1 MRRRRDA
8 VIALSL
14 SNLVFFK
21 VWAAYFYS
29 YHRPYFR
36 QDVAPGLDYLAILLD
51 VLLLAALFWVGAQL
65 ARRSDGA
72 ALLAGMR
79 LLFLVTLLVVASV
92 IARGLQPTR
101 GPFATEPAPWSWA
114 AVLVAAG
121 AGLAALYFAVRWQR
135 PLARAGVHLVLV
147 LSPFVLVTGAQAVWM
162 ARPQPPAAAVRPGS
176 RPPALPRR
184 SPDAPRVLWLV
195 FDGLDQRLAFDERPA
210 GLALPEFDRLRGES
224 LVASR
229 ALPISTATLVSLP
242 SLLTGRIITYC
253 DPQGPDELMI
263 YTEGSP
269 AAVPWSR
276 QPTVFSRA
284 RALGVESGL
293 AGWFHPYCR
302 LFGSQLETCASWPFR
317 FAGGP
322 RSLPVRLRDVA
333 AMMLWS
339 LPLTDQFFF
348 VDPLGLDLFPT
359 RSFRGDHRR
368 KHEGILAAARAMAAD
383 PALGLVFVH
392 SPMPHGPG
400 IYDRRAGK
408 LGAPADP
415 KEWYLDNLA
424 LADRTLGELRQ
435 ALEQAGLAERTAI
448 VVTADHSWG
457 ASASFDGKRDP
468 RVPLLVRLP
477 GQTQALRSDAE
488 LRITVLHDLVL
499 AVLRGELKKPDEV
512 ARWLNERGKEAK
524 RQGGR
529 E

>member
-1 MRRRRDA
+1 MRRLRDA

-65 ARRSDGA
+65 ARRSQSA
-72 ALLAGMR
+72 TLLAGMR
-79 LLFLVTLLVVASV
+79 LLFLVTLLVAASV

-101 GPFATEPAPWSWA
+101 GPFATAPAPWSWT
-114 AVLVAAG
+114 AVLVAAV

-135 PLARAGVHLVLV
+135 PLARAAVHLVLV

-162 ARPQPPAAAVRPGS
+162 TRPQPSEAVRPGS
-176 RPPALPRR
+176 QPPALPRR

-242 SLLTGRIITYC
+242 ALLTGQTITYC

-263 YTEGSP
+263 YTEGSA

-284 RALGVESGL
+284 RALGVASGL

-322 RSLPVRLRDVA
+322 RSVPVRMRDVA

-339 LPLTDQFFF
+339 LPFTDQFFF
-348 VDPLGLDLFPT
+348 VDPLGLELFPT

-368 KHEGILAAARAMAAD
+368 KHEGILAAARVMAAD

-392 SPMPHGPG
+392 SPVPHGPG
-400 IYDRRAGK
+400 IYDRRTGK

-424 LADRTLGELRQ
+424 LTDRALGELRQ

-468 RVPLLVRLP
+468 RVPLLVHLP
-477 GQTQALRSDAE
+477 GQADSRLYEPQLR
-488 LRITVLHDLVL
+488 TVVLHDLVL
-499 AVLRGELKKPDEV
+499 ALLSGEVKNADQA
-512 ARWLNERGKEAK
+512 ARWLEA
-524 RQGGR
+524 RSEAAPRRRSGD
-529 E
+529 

>member
-8 VIALSL
+8 IIALSL

-21 VWAAYFYS
+21 VWAAYFYG

-51 VLLLAALFWVGAQL
+51 VLLLAALFWGGAQL
-65 ARRSDGA
+65 ARRSQSA
-72 ALLAGMR
+72 TLLAGMR

-101 GPFATEPAPWSWA
+101 GPFATEPAPWSWT
-114 AVLVAAG
+114 AVLVAAV
-121 AGLAALYFAVRWQR
+121 AGLAALYSAVRWQR
-135 PLARAGVHLVLV
+135 PLARAAVHLVLV

-162 ARPQPPAAAVRPGS
+162 TRPQSPAAAVRPGS
-176 RPPALPRR
+176 RAPALRRR

-242 SLLTGRIITYC
+242 ALLTGQTITYC

-263 YTEGSP
+263 YTEGSA

-284 RALGVESGL
+284 RELGVESGL

-302 LFGSQLETCASWPFR
+302 LLGSQLETCASWPFR
-317 FAGGP
+317 FAGEP
-322 RSLPVRLRDVA
+322 RSVPVRMRDVA

-339 LPLTDQFFF
+339 LPFTDQFFF
-348 VDPLGLDLFPT
+348 VDPLGLELFPT

-392 SPMPHGPG
+392 SPVPHGPG
-400 IYDRRAGK
+400 IYDRRTGK
-408 LGAPADP
+408 LGAPGDP

-424 LADRTLGELRQ
+424 LTDRTLGELRQ
-435 ALEQAGLAERTAI
+435 ALEQAGLEERTAI

-457 ASASFDGKRDP
+457 ASANFDGKRDP
-468 RVPLLVRLP
+468 RVPLLLHLP
-477 GQTQALRSDAE
+477 GQGDSRLYEPQLR
-488 LRITVLHDLVL
+488 TVVLHDLVL
-499 AVLRGELKKPDEV
+499 ALLSGEVKNADAA
-512 ARWLNERGKEAK
+512 ARWLKARSEAVPK
-524 RQGGR
+524 RRSGD
-529 E
+529 